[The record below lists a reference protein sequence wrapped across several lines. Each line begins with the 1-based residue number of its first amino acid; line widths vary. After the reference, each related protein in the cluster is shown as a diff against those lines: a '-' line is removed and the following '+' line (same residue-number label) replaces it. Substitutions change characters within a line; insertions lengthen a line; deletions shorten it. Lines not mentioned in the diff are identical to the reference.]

1 MRTRDAFRYSF
12 QAIHAHGLRSLLT
25 TLGIA
30 IGIGAVVLLTAIG
43 EGIHRFVLSEFTQ
56 FGTHLISVTP
66 GRTTTLGLSG
76 AAIISTVHPLS
87 TADAQAL
94 ARLPQVKGV
103 SPLVQGNAA
112 IEFGKRQRRALVLG
126 VGADLPQVWQMEVAL
141 GQFLPDDSGGN
152 RALAVLGAKLRKE
165 LFGKDFPLGKRI
177 RVAGESYRVSGVF
190 APKGQMLGFDLDDA
204 VYIPVE
210 RALALFNRQGVMEI
224 DLLQDP
230 EADGEALAH
239 QMEKL
244 LEQRH
249 GRRDFTVTTQD
260 QMLSVAASILDALT
274 ITVAALGGISLFVGA
289 IGIFAIMTIA
299 VGERRQEIGLLRA
312 LGASRYQILWLFLSE
327 AAILGLLGGF
337 AGFMLGMGS
346 IWIIGLLV
354 PLLPTQVAWSFALAA
369 EGVSLGIG
377 LAAGIGPAVQAAR
390 LDPILALRDE

>member
-1 MRTRDAFRYSF
+1 MRARDAFQYSL
-12 QAIHAHGLRSLLT
+12 QAIRAQGLRSLLT
-25 TLGIA
+25 ILGIA

-43 EGIHRFVLSEFTQ
+43 EGIHRFVLSEFAQ

-76 AAIISTVHPLS
+76 AAIISTVRPLS

-126 VGADLPQVWQMEVAL
+126 VGADLPQVWQMEIAL
-141 GQFLPDDSGGN
+141 GQFFADSEEE

-177 RVAGESYRVSGVF
+177 RVAGESYRVSGVL

-204 VYIPVE
+204 VYIPTE
-210 RALALFNRQGVMEI
+210 RALALFNRRGLMEI
-224 DLLQDP
+224 DLLKAP
-230 EADGEALAH
+230 EADGEALVR
-239 QMEKL
+239 QIEKR

-299 VGERRQEIGLLRA
+299 VGERRREIGLLRA
-312 LGASRYQILWLFLSE
+312 LGAESYEILGLFLGE
-327 AAILGLLGGF
+327 AAILGLLGGL
-337 AGFMLGMGS
+337 AGFVLGVGS
-346 IWIIGLLV
+346 AWIIGWLV
-354 PLLPTQVAWSFALAA
+354 PLLPTHVTWSFALGA

-390 LDPILALRDE
+390 LDPIFALRDE